1 MSVFPSSAIGL
12 PQSVNYSLPPS
23 LSENA
28 RSYSVNISPD
38 GITSVAGPANL
49 PGGTLAAA
57 ASVTPGAYTAQVV
70 SFTIPSGMSKST
82 FLDCANTN
90 LSFTLTYTV
99 ATASNISV
107 VPPIFALVGSAASWF
122 DSMVLYSNNV
132 PIETINSYGLLNN
145 YLLNNTVSPS
155 ERYGGT
161 SVSMGTDTNTANGID
176 LIMNTTG
183 TYRYNFCI
191 PLLSV
196 IGVNSDKWFPVGSVN
211 NLQLQMT
218 TASITPIV
226 FNVPAGATVTTQPA
240 FTGGF
245 NLSEFSLNMKY
256 IDLGDVA
263 GNLLQQTLQD
273 GKWFMKS
280 TTYTNSNVTIPSGSS
295 GAQQLL
301 LQIRNTSVKSI
312 LHQFGQ
318 NFTSGVTPNGYYDAV
333 NPALIGR
340 QLQIGGD
347 FFPNQVINDCARPA
361 FGYTYLLQAMGSNLG
376 KAQGTV
382 VNRYSYNTV
391 VPSIPVGSDSTM
403 CTVAT
408 GLRSTAG
415 SNNLE
420 VNVVQFPSMAY
431 YGYDLEKSAGV
442 LLQGYNTRASPGF
455 LNLNLGVASTSTL
468 LCSSWGMSDVILQI
482 DSVSKQITAF
492 I

>member
-28 RSYSVNISPD
+28 RSYSVNVSPD
-38 GITSVAGPANL
+38 GITQVIGPSNVAP
-49 PGGTLAAA
+49 TLVAAT
-57 ASVTPGAYTAQVV
+57 SVTPGAYTAQVV

-90 LSFTLTYTV
+90 LSFTLTYTI
-99 ATASNISV
+99 ATAAAVTGTFGQI
-107 VPPIFALVGSAASWF
+107 LTGSAASWF
-122 DSMVLYSNNV
+122 DSLVLYSNNT
-132 PIETINSYGLLNN
+132 PIETVNSYGLLNN
-145 YLLNNTVSPS
+145 FLLNNTVSPS
-155 ERYGGT
+155 ERFGGS
-161 SVSMGTDTNTANGID
+161 SVSMGVDTNSANGLD
-176 LIMNTTG
+176 LAMTSTG
-183 TYRYNFCI
+183 TFRYNFCI

-218 TASITPIV
+218 TASIVPVI
-226 FNVPAGATVTTQPA
+226 FNVQSGATGITSPV
-240 FTGGF
+240 FTGGY

-312 LHQFGQ
+312 IHQFGQ
-318 NFTSGVTPNGYYDAV
+318 AFATATTPNGYYDAI

-361 FGYTYLLQAMGSNLG
+361 FGYTYLLQAMGANLG
-376 KAQGTV
+376 KAAGTV
-382 VNRYSYNTV
+382 VNRYSYNSV
-391 VPSIPVGSDSTM
+391 IPSLPTGSDSTM
-403 CTVAT
+403 CTMAA

-415 SNNLE
+415 SNNTE
-420 VNVVQFPSMAY
+420 VNVALWPSMAY

-455 LNLNLGVASTSTL
+455 LNLNLGVASSTTL

-482 DSVSKQITAF
+482 DTISKQITAF

>member
-28 RSYSVNISPD
+28 RSYSVNVSPD
-38 GITSVAGPANL
+38 GITQVIGPSNVAPAL
-49 PGGTLAAA
+49 VAST
-57 ASVTPGAYTAQVV
+57 SVTPGAYTAQVV

-82 FLDCANTN
+82 FLDCANTT
-90 LSFTLTYTV
+90 LSFTLTYTITTAAA
-99 ATASNISV
+99 ATGAITQ
-107 VPPIFALVGSAASWF
+107 ILTGSAASWF
-122 DSMVLYSNNV
+122 DSLVLYSNNT
-132 PIETINSYGLLNN
+132 PIETVNSYGLLNN
-145 YLLNNTVSPS
+145 FLLNNTVSPS
-155 ERYGGT
+155 ERFGGS
-161 SVSMGTDTNTANGID
+161 SVSMGVDTNSANGLD
-176 LIMNTTG
+176 LAMLSTG
-183 TYRYNFCI
+183 TFRYNFCI

-218 TASITPIV
+218 TASIVPVLFNCTTGTTGITNPV
-226 FNVPAGATVTTQPA
+226 FS
-240 FTGGF
+240 GGY

-295 GAQQLL
+295 GSQQLL

-312 LHQFGQ
+312 IHQFGQ
-318 NFTSGVTPNGYYDAV
+318 AFASATTPNGYYDAI

-361 FGYTYLLQAMGSNLG
+361 FGYTYLLQALGANLG
-376 KAQGTV
+376 KAAGTV
-382 VNRYSYNTV
+382 VNRYNYNSV
-391 VPSIPVGSDSTM
+391 IPSLPVGSDSTM
-403 CTVAT
+403 CTMAN
-408 GLRSTAG
+408 GLRTNAG
-415 SNNLE
+415 SNNTELL
-420 VNVVQFPSMAY
+420 VAAWPSMAY

-455 LNLNLGVASTSTL
+455 LNLTLGVASTSTL

-482 DSVSKQITAF
+482 DTISKQITAF

>member
-28 RSYSVNISPD
+28 RSYSVNVSPD

-49 PGGTLAAA
+49 PGAALAAA
-57 ASVTPGAYTAQVV
+57 ASVTPGAYSAQVV

-99 ATASNISV
+99 ATAVAVTGTASQI
-107 VPPIFALVGSAASWF
+107 LVGSGASWF

-132 PIETINSYGLLNN
+132 PIETVNSYGLLNN

-176 LIMNTTG
+176 LAMNAAG
-183 TYRYNFCI
+183 TFRYNFCI

-218 TASITPIV
+218 TTSITPVI
-226 FNVPAGATVTTQPA
+226 FNILAGGTGITQPV
-240 FTGGF
+240 FTGGY

-318 NFTSGVTPNGYYDAV
+318 AFVSGTTPNGYYDAI

-391 VPSIPVGSDSTM
+391 VPSLPTGSDSTM
-403 CTVAT
+403 CTVT
-408 GLRSTAG
+408 NGLRSLGG
-415 SNNLE
+415 SNNTE
-420 VNVVQFPSMAY
+420 VLVASFPSMAY

-455 LNLNLGVASTSTL
+455 LNLNLGVASASTL